1 MSIEYGGFDIR
12 FTTPSL
18 SDGSFI
24 DLKANVDIT
33 NGAVGEDTIFRIS
46 RSGLEYYIIVK
57 TADTLYETFVTEVVP
72 KYVRWFIHNNFAS
85 VYINE
90 QWIHT
95 FYFTNVDYPEYE
107 DMVLSLTANGET
119 LTLENVTV
127 SELFDWREAIYIDF
141 DSVASNAIS
150 SVIQQ
155 RPIEVN
161 PKYTGVVNFQYSA
174 DEKRDVLDINQKLI
188 VRAEKKRDAKNV
200 LSDAIVYG
208 SQVEVLTSESTASHH
223 GFITRIIRVPELD
236 TGARR
241 AAKVMI
247 KKAEQQAI
255 QYIISM
261 RADTRIEMGD
271 VVQCTYV
278 LSGTQKTVDI
288 SCIVES
294 VNIVLKNAEFSLTV
308 TGRNYEE

>member
-18 SDGSFI
+18 SDGSSI

-95 FYFTNVDYPEYE
+95 FYFTNVEYPEYE

-161 PKYTGVVNFQYSA
+161 PKYTGAVNFQYSA
-174 DEKRDVLDINQKLI
+174 DEKRDVLDINQRLI

-247 KKAEQQAI
+247 KKAEQQAV